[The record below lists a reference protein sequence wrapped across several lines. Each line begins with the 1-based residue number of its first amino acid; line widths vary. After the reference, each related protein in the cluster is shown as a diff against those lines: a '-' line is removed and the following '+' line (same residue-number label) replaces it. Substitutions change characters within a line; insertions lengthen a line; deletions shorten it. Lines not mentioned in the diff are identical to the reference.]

1 MRCKGFRMVFLIS
14 ILAAGAISAVA
25 QTRGSFT
32 LYGDVRVDESQAGD
46 NKIGSL
52 TIVLYAEGRSTTI
65 GRTVVAPGG
74 RYRFNNLS
82 TGEYELAV
90 ELDMAEIARMHVS
103 VQGRPGSDIQQDLE
117 FAWKPIG
124 NAGTTKAGTISAAD
138 AYHRT
143 SANQSQFEKA
153 QRAMDAKKYEESSAL
168 LLQIV
173 TNDNGDFQAWTELG
187 TAYLLLDK
195 KSEAEKAY
203 ERAIE
208 ARPTFALALLDL
220 GRLRIAQKKFQ
231 EAIEPLS
238 KLIELQPGSPDGNL
252 LLGEAYL
259 QTRKGSK
266 AVPYLNEA
274 AKLGRPEAHLRLA
287 TLYDAA
293 GYKDRAAAEYEQ
305 FLQKKPDYPDRKKLE
320 KYIADNKK

>member
-1 MRCKGFRMVFLIS
+1 M
-14 ILAAGAISAVA
+14 
-25 QTRGSFT
+25 T
-32 LYGDVRVDESQAGD
+32 LFGDVRVDESQAGG
-46 NKIGSL
+46 NRIGNL
-52 TIVLYAEGRSTTI
+52 TIILYAEGRATTI
-65 GRTVVAPGG
+65 GRTTVAPGG

-82 TGEYELAV
+82 IGEYELAV
-90 ELDMAEIARMHVS
+90 ELEMAEIARIHVS
-103 VQGRPGSDIQQDLE
+103 VMGRPGSDIQQDLE
-117 FAWKPIG
+117 FAWKPLG
-124 NAGTTKAGTISAAD
+124 NAATAKPGTISAAD
-138 AYHRT
+138 VYHRT
-143 SANQSQFEKA
+143 SANQSLFDKA
-153 QRAMDAKKYEESSAL
+153 QRAMDAKKFDESSTL

-173 TNDNGDFQAWTELG
+173 TNDSGDFQAWTELG

-203 ERAIE
+203 QRAIE
-208 ARPTFALALLDL
+208 VRPTFALALLDL
-220 GRLRIAQKKFQ
+220 GRLRIGQKQYQ

-238 KLIELQPGSPDGNL
+238 RLIEIQPASPDGNL

-259 QTRKGSK
+259 QTKKGSK